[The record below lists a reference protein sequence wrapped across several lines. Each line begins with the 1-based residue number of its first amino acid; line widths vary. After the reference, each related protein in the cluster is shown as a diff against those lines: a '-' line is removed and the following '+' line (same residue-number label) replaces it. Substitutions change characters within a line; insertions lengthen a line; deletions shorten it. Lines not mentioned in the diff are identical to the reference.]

1 MGKRGLG
8 RGLSALIAEN
18 VAGDGE
24 SRVRQVPVAHISPN
38 PYQPRTLFDPIQM
51 EELVNSIREHGV
63 LQPILLREVGHE
75 RFQLVAGERR
85 FRAAQTAGMTMV
97 PAILKECTDR
107 DLLEMAIIE
116 NVQRVDIGPMEAARA
131 YRRMIDEFNMTQ
143 ETVSQRVGKHRSS
156 IANILRLLELPESVQ
171 DSLERGEISEGHG
184 KALLKLKDQADLLV
198 RAWERTVAGQLSVRG
213 TEKIVEDLLTPA
225 PSEAP
230 PQPVPTSGATTAP
243 PSASAPSVAV
253 SSFFTDP
260 HEAALTEELRERV
273 GTKVQVRREGRDRG
287 RIEIDFYSEEDLQ
300 RIFDVLLGTNSGQAN

>member
-18 VAGDGE
+18 VVGDAE
-24 SRVRQVPVAHISPN
+24 SRVRQVPVSQISPN

-85 FRAAQTAGMTMV
+85 FRAAQAAGMALV
-97 PAILKECTDR
+97 PAILKECSDR

-156 IANILRLLELPESVQ
+156 IANILRLLELPEAVQ
-171 DSLERGEISEGHG
+171 ESLERGEISEGHG
-184 KALLKLKDQADLLV
+184 KALLKLKDHADILLRV
-198 RAWERTVAGQLSVRG
+198 WQRTVAGQLSVRG
-213 TEKIVEDLLTPA
+213 TEKIVEEALAPA
-225 PSEAP
+225 PSSVSTE
-230 PQPVPTSGATTAP
+230 PVSPTGVNTAP
-243 PSASAPSVAV
+243 GASVPPSSAL
-253 SSFFTDP
+253 FGLFTDP

-273 GTKVQVRREGRDRG
+273 GTKVQIRREGRDRG
-287 RIEIDFYSEEDLQ
+287 RIEIDFYSDEDLQ
-300 RIFDVLLGTNSGQAN
+300 RIFDVLLGTNDR